1 MKEEVFILLRSVFNN
16 LDLDLQPEHKLDE
29 QGLEALKKT
38 RRLFNKDFET
48 LTIEDYQEVANALED
63 YQKKYE
69 LYGSVFS
76 KAKLN

>member
-1 MKEEVFILLRSVFNN
+1 MKEEVFMLMRAVFNN
-16 LDLDLQPEHKLDE
+16 LDLDLKPEHRLDE

-38 RRLFNKDFET
+38 RDLFNKDFDT
-48 LTIEDYQEVANALED
+48 LTVEDYQEVADALED
-63 YQKKYE
+63 CQEKYE